1 MSIAFSVVLVTSVQ
15 LTAAEPR
22 SPEEDESESKTPN
35 AVAPFVSRKVLTW
48 ISDEYSGSGDFFGP
62 PPHEERID
70 KRRPS
75 EVSNATRSSERPR
88 IRVSTRVKRIACFI
102 MIKAGPKRENKKRPK
117 DDVDDDEE
125 LRQRERQRIRGSS
138 QKVRSRNRQSN
149 TEEYGTEV
157 KQKSTK
163 IPDSQGRPRDRSSPQ
178 ESREGVSFS
187 TQISTGPSP
196 GEEDDLER
204 RPSRSE
210 GKKGKDIMIY

>member
-15 LTAAEPR
+15 LTAAEPK

-35 AVAPFVSRKVLTW
+35 AVAPFVSRKLLTW

-62 PPHEERID
+62 PADEGRTDE
-70 KRRPS
+70 RRPS

-88 IRVSTRVKRIACFI
+88 IRVSSREKRIACVI
-102 MIKAGPKRENKKRPK
+102 MIKAGPKKENKRRPK

-125 LRQRERQRIRGSS
+125 LRQQERLRRRGSS

-149 TEEYGTEV
+149 TDEYGTEV
-157 KQKSTK
+157 QQKSTK
-163 IPDSQGRPRDRSSPQ
+163 IPDSQSRPRGRSSPQ
-178 ESREGVSFS
+178 ESSRGVSSS
-187 TQISTGPSP
+187 TSTGPIP

-204 RPSRSE
+204 RPSRSDEKKE
-210 GKKGKDIMIY
+210 G

>member
-1 MSIAFSVVLVTSVQ
+1 MSIALSVVLVTSVQ

-22 SPEEDESESKTPN
+22 SPEKDESESKTPI
-35 AVAPFVSRKVLTW
+35 AVAPFVSRKPLTW
-48 ISDEYSGSGDFFGP
+48 ISDEYGGSRDFFGP
-62 PPHEERID
+62 PLDEERTD

-88 IRVSTRVKRIACFI
+88 IRVSSREKRIACVI

-125 LRQRERQRIRGSS
+125 LRQRERQQSRGSS
-138 QKVRSRNRQSN
+138 QKVRSRNQQSN
-149 TEEYGTEV
+149 TEEV
-157 KQKSTK
+157 QQKSTK
-163 IPDSQGRPRDRSSPQ
+163 IPESQGRPRGRSSPQ
-178 ESREGVSFS
+178 ESREGVSSS

-204 RPSRSE
+204 RLSRSE
-210 GKKGKDIMIY
+210 GKKGRDIMIY